1 MVTVLFALFFVLA
14 TLGGLAGLTL
24 LDFRLVPPITCT
36 WALIITLAALGVA
49 VLR

>member
-1 MVTVLFALFFVLA
+1 MLTAAFVLFFVLA
-14 TLGGLAGLTL
+14 TLGGLAGLVV